1 MQKEIKKQLDNI
13 LNQPAPDKIKAQLQN
28 LGLSEK
34 DINNQT
40 AIAVALYQQALKG
53 NINAINTINKM
64 AETVELPT
72 VVSKRENREKYV
84 KKEVKRL
91 TKLFETIPDD
101 QKEVVKQLIQNA
113 GFMSATLDELMNT
126 INENGIKE
134 EYKNGANQF
143 GYKDSVEV
151 KTYNAMIKNYM
162 AVIKQLNDLLPNQNN
177 LKDEFDRFCEEI

>member
-53 NINAINTINKM
+53 NVNAINTINKM

-72 VVSKRENREKYV
+72 VISKRENREKYV

-91 TKLFETIPDD
+91 TKLFETIPD
-101 QKEVVKQLIQNA
+101 
-113 GFMSATLDELMNT
+113 
-126 INENGIKE
+126 
-134 EYKNGANQF
+134 
-143 GYKDSVEV
+143 
-151 KTYNAMIKNYM
+151 
-162 AVIKQLNDLLPNQNN
+162 
-177 LKDEFDRFCEEI
+177 